1 MILAAAGE
9 ADEVR
14 DALKAG
20 ADATLK
26 DAKGRIALDYL
37 RLSNCGKSPVPR
49 SSRFATDE
57 KCDQLDEDDVREVT
71 ALLKKPA
78 VWGST

>member
-26 DAKGRIALDYL
+26 DAIG
-37 RLSNCGKSPVPR
+37 
-49 SSRFATDE
+49 T
-57 KCDQLDEDDVREVT
+57 
-71 ALLKKPA
+71 
-78 VWGST
+78 GSTICVSQTAARLRYPRYSTIAIRQSLAVFVSD